1 MTYSQVI
8 EYLFNQYPQFQKI
21 GGQAYK
27 PGLDNIVALCKI
39 IGNPHEQL
47 KFVHVAGTNGKGS
60 TCNLLASV
68 LQESGYKVGLFT
80 SPHLVDF
87 RERIRINGIMIPK
100 EEVIAF
106 VVNNKK
112 AFEAIKAS
120 FFEWSTAL
128 AFHYF
133 ASKKVDIVVLETG
146 LGGRLDSTNI
156 VNPLVT
162 VITQIGID
170 HTQFLGDTLEQIASE
185 KAGIIKE
192 NRPCVL
198 SFGNEEVENVFI
210 EKAKKQN
217 SQLTLVKEIPAVNYS
232 NLLGDYQ
239 RMNIATVEATCK
251 ILSNSGFIISIDNI
265 SLGLKNVIQNTGFR
279 GRWEVLQY
287 NPTVIADIGHNL
299 NGLTQIVKQLEQE
312 KSTYKQIH
320 IVFGMVAD
328 KDLNSIV
335 AILPKEATFYLC
347 SPKIQRALSVED
359 LAVNFQGFP
368 FFKTYLSCA
377 EAFKEAL
384 STATLN
390 DLIFVGGS
398 NFVVA
403 EIIDIFFNKSL
414 EV

>member
-27 PGLDNIVALCKI
+27 PGLDNIIALCEI
-39 IGNPHEQL
+39 ISNPHEQL
-47 KFVHVAGTNGKGS
+47 QFVHVAGTNGKGS

-68 LQESGYKVGLFT
+68 LQESGYQVGLFT

-87 RERIRINGIMIPK
+87 RERIRINGKVIP
-100 EEVIAF
+100 EDEVVSF
-106 VVNNKK
+106 VMQHKV
-112 AFEAIKAS
+112 AFEAINAS

-128 AFHYF
+128 AFYYF
-133 ASKKVDIVVLETG
+133 EKEKVDIVVLETG

-156 VNPLVT
+156 VNPLVS

-192 NRPCVL
+192 NKPSIL
-198 SFGNEEVENVFI
+198 AFGNQDVENVFI

-232 NLLGDYQ
+232 NLMGDYQ
-239 RMNIATVEATCK
+239 RMNIATVEATCRV
-251 ILSNSGFIISIDNI
+251 LSKMGFIIPQEKMNS
-265 SLGLKNVIQNTGFR
+265 GLKNVLQNTGFR
-279 GRWEVLQY
+279 GRWEVLQN

-299 NGLTQIVKQLEQE
+299 NGLSLIVKQLERE
-312 KSTYKQIH
+312 KLKYEEIH

-328 KDLNSIV
+328 KDLKSIV
-335 AILPKEATFYLC
+335 SILPKDSKYYLC
-347 SPKIQRALSVED
+347 SPKIQRALPIED
-359 LAVNFQGFP
+359 LAANFYDFS
-368 FFKTYLSCA
+368 FIKTYLSCA

-384 STATLN
+384 DNASPN